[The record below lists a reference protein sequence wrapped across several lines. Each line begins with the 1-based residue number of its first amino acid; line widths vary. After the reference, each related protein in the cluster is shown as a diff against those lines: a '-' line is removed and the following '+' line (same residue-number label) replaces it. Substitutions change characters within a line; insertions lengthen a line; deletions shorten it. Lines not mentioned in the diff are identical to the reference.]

1 MKCPVC
7 SNELSEPLPL
17 QCPHCGADLTLN
29 INIRKL
35 CREVKRNYR
44 LWLTTIVILFVAA
57 LVLLIVRLQSPCPPV
72 PENRDSISVL
82 QGKIAAL
89 NDSLSLYKTRLSE
102 YAAKNVVNASE
113 YIIQPGD
120 NLWLIAQK
128 ILGDGNLYPKIVS
141 DNNIADPSLV
151 KVGQKIIVKK

>member
-1 MKCPVC
+1 
-7 SNELSEPLPL
+7 
-17 QCPHCGADLTLN
+17 
-29 INIRKL
+29 
-35 CREVKRNYR
+35 
-44 LWLTTIVILFVAA
+44 
-57 LVLLIVRLQSPCPPV
+57 V